1 MQYISHPHGSYLR
14 CWKKTFV
21 TFKFYLTIKK
31 MQFAEHTLDDSEYK
45 LTNFVFPLELFE
57 DTGWSGFDAGLPNP
71 GGADPECL
79 MGGGGGFEP
88 GSGTA
93 GDPSLELE
101 LRDEEVCLGLAPVE
115 AALLS

>member
-1 MQYISHPHGSYLR
+1 MSN
-14 CWKKTFV
+14 
-21 TFKFYLTIKK
+21 
-31 MQFAEHTLDDSEYK
+31 TLDDSEYK

-57 DTGWSGFDAGLPNP
+57 VNGCSDFDAGLPNP

-79 MGGGGGFEP
+79 MGGGGGFDEP

-101 LRDEEVCLGLAPVE
+101 PRDEEACFGLAPVE